1 MATVLSLH
9 RCPTEQRR
17 TAESSIS
24 QSKHTDRK
32 PHENRTIMLVSQ
44 AYSHTHIHKHIH
56 ANMHIKSNKIYFAT
70 MHRLSFLQNSAMG
83 IWWGNA
89 PRAPNVETPLH
100 SSKLI

>member
-1 MATVLSLH
+1 
-9 RCPTEQRR
+9 
-17 TAESSIS
+17 
-24 QSKHTDRK
+24 
-32 PHENRTIMLVSQ
+32 MLVSQ

-56 ANMHIKSNKIYFAT
+56 ATMHIKLNKIYFAT
-70 MHRLSFLQNSAMG
+70 KHRLSFLQNSAMG